1 MYKIVRK
8 LTGSI
13 GGNGY
18 CGPIYGELT
27 MGSMEKMIDM
37 MIEYTSFNKSS
48 RFIKPGNKSFKKLIS
63 KMKKGVTIYLP

>member
-1 MYKIVRK
+1 MSLVLNLDHKIIRK

-27 MGSMEKMIDM
+27 MGSMHKMIKL
-37 MIEYTSFNKSS
+37 MI
-48 RFIKPGNKSFKKLIS
+48 LIIIERLNS
-63 KMKKGVTIYLP
+63 PLLKTEF